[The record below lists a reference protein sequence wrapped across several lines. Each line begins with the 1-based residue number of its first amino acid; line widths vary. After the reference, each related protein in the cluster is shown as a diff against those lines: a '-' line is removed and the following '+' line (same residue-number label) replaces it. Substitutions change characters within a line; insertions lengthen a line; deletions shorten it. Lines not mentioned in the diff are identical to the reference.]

1 MIKKSNLTFLIVGLG
16 SMGKRRIR
24 NLLFNGQ
31 RQIVGFDI
39 RPDRRKEA
47 KAKYGIETVIDI
59 KKISDKDYD
68 VLIISTPPDQH
79 GDYIRMAL
87 KQKKH
92 FFVEHPISDDG
103 YKDIFS
109 SQGGSASGGK
119 SKYSSIVMAP
129 SCTLRFY
136 VPVKVIKDILKEG
149 KIGKILAF
157 QYHMGQ
163 YLPDWHPWEDYRQV
177 YFSKKE
183 TGACREMLP
192 FELIWLN
199 WVMNSRVSE
208 ISGSTSKISDL
219 DMDADDIIL
228 AEVKYKNGIVGNV
241 IIDVVSR
248 KPFRTLRVL
257 GSDGV
262 LEWERFGSVIK
273 IYDAKSRKSVNIT
286 VPKGRPE
293 KDYVNEEE
301 MYNDEIRAFLDA
313 IGGKKKFPHTFTDS
327 HHLLKTLYALEK
339 SSKTRKVFSLK
350 EYGKKN

>member
-1 MIKKSNLTFLIVGLG
+1 MNLKFLIVGLG
-16 SMGKRRIR
+16 SMGKRRVR

-31 RQIVGFDI
+31 RQIIGFDI
-39 RPDRRKEA
+39 RPDRMEEA
-47 KAKYGIETVIDI
+47 RTKYGIKTVANLN
-59 KKISDKDYD
+59 KLSNQDYD

-92 FFVEHPISDDG
+92 FFVEHPTSDDG
-103 YKDIFS
+103 YDDIEKDKTS
-109 SQGGSASGGK
+109 NLVK
-119 SKYSSIVMAP
+119 AP

-136 VPVKVIKDILKEG
+136 TPIKMIKNILEKE
-149 KIGKILAF
+149 KIGKIMAF

-192 FELIWLN
+192 FELIWLS
-199 WVMNSRVSE
+199 WVMDSKVSE
-208 ISGSTSKISDL
+208 ISGSISKISDL
-219 DMDADDIIL
+219 DMNADDIIL
-228 AEVKYKNGIVGNV
+228 AQVKYDNEITGNV
-241 IIDVVSR
+241 IIDVISR

-262 LEWERFGSVIK
+262 LEWERFDSVIK
-273 IYDAKSRKSVNIT
+273 IYSAKSRKTENII

-293 KDYVNEEE
+293 AGYVNEEE
-301 MYNDEIRAFLDA
+301 MYNDEIGAFLVA
-313 IGGKKKFPHTFTDS
+313 IEGKKKFPHTFADS

-339 SSKTRKVFSLK
+339 SSKIGKCIKLLK
-350 EYGKKN
+350 DVI